1 MREYREQFAKLSV
14 DELWTLYTDVD
25 QILAARIV
33 VKKKELE
40 RRFEQLRRANGGNS
54 WDQCAHH
61 CRLATAPKN
70 GATLAADLADKPRLD
85 IGLAQIVRLPIE
97 GQRLWLQW

>member
-1 MREYREQFAKLSV
+1 LSV

-40 RRFEQLRRANGGNS
+40 RRFDPPSKRRQLMRS
-54 WDQCAHH
+54 
-61 CRLATAPKN
+61 
-70 GATLAADLADKPRLD
+70 
-85 IGLAQIVRLPIE
+85 VRPS
-97 GQRLWLQW
+97 

>member
-1 MREYREQFAKLSV
+1 MRAVQVAPRATRFEKLSV

-40 RRFEQLRRANGGNS
+40 RRFEQLRRANGGS
-54 WDQCAHH
+54 S
-61 CRLATAPKN
+61 
-70 GATLAADLADKPRLD
+70 
-85 IGLAQIVRLPIE
+85 
-97 GQRLWLQW
+97 

>member
-1 MREYREQFAKLSV
+1 MRAVQVARRSTRFEKLSV

-40 RRFEQLRRANGGNS
+40 RRFEQLRRANGGDS
-54 WDQCAHH
+54 
-61 CRLATAPKN
+61 
-70 GATLAADLADKPRLD
+70 
-85 IGLAQIVRLPIE
+85 
-97 GQRLWLQW
+97 

>member
-1 MREYREQFAKLSV
+1 LDMREYREQFAKLSV

-40 RRFEQLRRANGGNS
+40 GRFEQPRRANGGNS
-54 WDQCAHH
+54 
-61 CRLATAPKN
+61 
-70 GATLAADLADKPRLD
+70 
-85 IGLAQIVRLPIE
+85 
-97 GQRLWLQW
+97 

>member
-1 MREYREQFAKLSV
+1 MRAVQVARRATRFEKLSV

-40 RRFEQLRRANGGNS
+40 RRFEQLRRANGGDS
-54 WDQCAHH
+54 
-61 CRLATAPKN
+61 
-70 GATLAADLADKPRLD
+70 
-85 IGLAQIVRLPIE
+85 
-97 GQRLWLQW
+97 